1 MTLDISYF
9 ASIQY
14 LAFMLKE
21 SQKPKILVVDDVPR
35 NVRLLELSLKAEG
48 YRVVAAYNGQEAL
61 EKVEIEQP
69 DLILLDVMMPGMDG
83 YEVCRKLRRNRRTRV
98 LPIVMITAYQ
108 KGVENKIKALDAGA
122 DDFISKPFDRYEV
135 LARVRSLLRVKR
147 LHDEL
152 LRANERL
159 EDELIMAREVQQ
171 AFMPQE
177 YPDIL
182 SLEFSHKYIPTF
194 AVGGDFFDVKELS
207 PGVVEVFVSDVMGH
221 GPQAAMITGIIKT
234 LLTQLSSRLA
244 GPGYLLS
251 QMNERFHSLMAS
263 GGLAI
268 FVTAFCMIIDTLS
281 NRYTYSNAGHP
292 APFLLYGESDGLSP
306 RSRMEELM
314 SEPGPALGM
323 VPNTFYENHERG
335 LKSGDMLFFFTDGL
349 QELMDRDSVQFG
361 AEELQRAILNNM
373 HLPPHTF
380 VEAIM
385 SAADAYS
392 DGLSNFDDI
401 TLLAISYRK
410 HETRD

>member
-1 MTLDISYF
+1 MFT
-9 ASIQY
+9 
-14 LAFMLKE
+14 E
-21 SQKPKILVVDDVPR
+21 PQKPKILVVDDVPR
-35 NVRLLELSLKAEG
+35 NVRLLELNLEAEG
-48 YRVVAAYNGQEAL
+48 YRVVPAYSGQEAL
-61 EKVEIEQP
+61 GKVETEQP
-69 DLILLDVMMPGMDG
+69 DLVLLDVMMPAMDG
-83 YEVCRKLRRNRRTRV
+83 YEVCRRLRKSKKTRA
-98 LPIVMITAYQ
+98 LPIVMLTAYQ
-108 KGVENKIKALDAGA
+108 KGVENKIKALNAGA
-122 DDFISKPFDRYEV
+122 DDFITKPFDRYEV

-177 YPDIL
+177 YPNIPG
-182 SLEFSHKYIPTF
+182 LEFSHKYIPTF

-221 GPQAAMITGIIKT
+221 GPQAAMITGIVKT

-251 QMNERFHSLMAS
+251 QMNERFHNLMAS

-268 FVTAFCMIIDTLS
+268 FVTAFCMVIDTLN
-281 NRYTYSNAGHP
+281 NRCTYSNAGHP
-292 APFLLYGESDGLSP
+292 TPFLLCGRPNESPLPSG
-306 RSRMEELM
+306 MEKLM

-323 VPNTFYENHERG
+323 VPNTIYESHERE
-335 LKSGDMLFFFTDGL
+335 LESGNMLFFFTDGL
-349 QELMDRDSVQFG
+349 QELMNRDSVQFG

-373 HLPPHTF
+373 HLPPHSF

-401 TLLAISYRK
+401 TLLAISYLR
-410 HETRD
+410 HET